1 MAAMRALTLVRKL
14 RSEPTRKL
22 VKANHT
28 SNLPEMLREVFIVK
42 ITIVAK
48 VELQSETIEAIA
60 TAKS

>member
-1 MAAMRALTLVRKL
+1 
-14 RSEPTRKL
+14 
-22 VKANHT
+22 
-28 SNLPEMLREVFIVK
+28 MLREVFIVK